1 MQPTNKPLLTSTCT
15 DTTVLSISALL
26 YASCSSGNVL
36 NEMCWS
42 SFKNHIFDVKSSY
55 KAFSGG
61 LKEVLPWQV
70 ILKTK
75 VPWKV
80 SFFALT
86 DAHGNILTTGNLQK
100 GKIIIFNWYGIVDG
114 EYIAHLFLHFLLL
127 GIFGLWFSLYLVS
140 LGSCVFQQ
148 KIS

>member
-1 MQPTNKPLLTSTCT
+1 
-15 DTTVLSISALL
+15 
-26 YASCSSGNVL
+26 
-36 NEMCWS
+36 MCWS
-42 SFKNHIFDVKSSY
+42 SFKNHIFDVKSYY

-61 LKEVLPWQV
+61 LREVLPWQV

-100 GKIIIFNWYGIVDG
+100 GKIIIFNWYGISKLDG
-114 EYIAHLFLHFLLL
+114 ENIAHLFLHFLLL
-127 GIFGLWFSLYLVS
+127 RIFGLWFSLYLVS